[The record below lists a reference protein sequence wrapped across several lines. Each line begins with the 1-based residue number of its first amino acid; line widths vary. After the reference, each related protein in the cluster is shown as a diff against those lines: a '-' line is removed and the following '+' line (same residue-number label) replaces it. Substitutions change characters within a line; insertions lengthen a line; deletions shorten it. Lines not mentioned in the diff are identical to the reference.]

1 MMPSQ
6 GTTEARR
13 EAATTPHRSAAGAPA
28 AVPTARRQGVRL
40 LALALTTAGLLWLSY
55 FPVAFGPLAWLALVP
70 LLVLVRSPARPR
82 AVYLC
87 AYAGGLAF
95 YAPALQW
102 LRVAD
107 DRMYFTWAFLATY
120 CALYFPLA
128 VWLWRLLDRRTALPL
143 TVTVPVVWTALE
155 FFRSNFIG
163 GFATT
168 LLGSTQHDWPGGF
181 GWYCLSHSQHAFLR
195 VIQVSD
201 LAGAYGVTFLVA
213 AVNGQLFE
221 ALYARPWFRRQF
233 VAPDAPARCGTA
245 SVLAQAAAVLAL
257 LVATLA
263 YGSWRL
269 SQDTFAEGPRLA
281 LVQGNIDQRIRND
294 AGGGEAEARDKAA
307 SLIVR
312 DYMGLSD
319 LAARYRPD
327 LIVWPETSWPYEWV
341 ETAPGVPDP
350 EIAALAREYARRW
363 RTDLLAGMNVSVGP
377 SNHPLR
383 YNSAVRI
390 DREGRLAGRY
400 DKIHRVPFGEYVPL
414 RETLP
419 FMTRL
424 APYDFD
430 YSVHPGAEH
439 TRFTVEGRDRQ
450 NFSYG
455 VVICYEDTDP
465 VSARPYG
472 GGDGKLPA
480 DFVLNAS
487 NDGWFNGT
495 SEHDQHL
502 AICRFRAVECR
513 RCVAR
518 AVNMGISA
526 VIDGNGRVLRP
537 QPQERP
543 TGAEDSAPGAA
554 VWLIWPKQEK
564 PAELPVAEWG
574 QYKKVAG
581 VLLAVVPI
589 DRRVSLY
596 ARWGDWLPWACWA
609 FIVVAVGWAV
619 VRPTR
624 VAKPQ
629 AAATD

>member
-1 MMPSQ
+1 MMASQ
-6 GTTEARR
+6 WTTEART
-13 EAATTPHRSAAGAPA
+13 EAAPAPHRAAGTPSVARPA
-28 AVPTARRQGVRL
+28 ARGQGLRL
-40 LALALTTAGLLWLSY
+40 LALSLTTAGLLWLCY

-70 LLVLVRSPARPR
+70 LLALVRSPARPR
-82 AVYLC
+82 TVYVC

-95 YAPALQW
+95 YGPALQW

-128 VWLWRLLDRRTALPL
+128 VWLCRLLDRRTSLPL
-143 TVTVPVVWTALE
+143 TVTVPAVWTALE

-168 LLGSTQHDWPGGF
+168 LLGSTQHDCPGGF
-181 GWYCLSHSQHAFLR
+181 GWYCLSHSQHAFLP

-201 LAGAYGVTFLVA
+201 LTGAYGVSFLVA

-221 ALYARPWFRRQF
+221 ALYARGWFRRRF
-233 VAPDAPARCGTA
+233 VSPDAAPRCSTA
-245 SVLAQAAAVLAL
+245 SIVGQAVAVLAL
-257 LVATLA
+257 LLATYA

-269 SQDTFAEGPRLA
+269 GQNDFGEGPRLA
-281 LVQGNIDQRIRND
+281 LIQGNIDQRIRND
-294 AGGGEAEARDKAA
+294 AGGAEEAVRDKAA

-312 DYMGLSD
+312 DYMALSS

-341 ETAPGVPDP
+341 ETAPGVPDA
-350 EIAALAREYARRW
+350 ESAALAREYARRW
-363 RTDLLAGMNVSVGP
+363 HTDLLAGMNVSVGP
-377 SNHPLR
+377 PRHPLR

-414 RETLP
+414 RQTLP
-419 FMTRL
+419 FLNRF

-430 YSVHPGAEH
+430 YSVRPGVEH
-439 TRFTVEGRDRQ
+439 TRFAVEGHDKQ
-450 NFSYG
+450 HFTYG

-472 GGDGKLPA
+472 GGDGQAPV
-480 DFVLNAS
+480 DFLLNVS
-487 NDGWFNGT
+487 NDGWFDGT

-513 RCVAR
+513 RSVAR

-526 VIDGNGRVLRP
+526 VIDGNGRVLRLP
-537 QPQERP
+537 LAHPP
-543 TGAEDSAPGAA
+543 GAEGDAA
-554 VWLIWPKQEK
+554 DVSVWLILPRQEK
-564 PAELPVAEWG
+564 PVELSVAQWG
-574 QYKKVAG
+574 QYKKVGG

-596 ARWGDWLPWACWA
+596 ARWGDWLPWACGA
-609 FIVVAVGWAV
+609 FLLVAVGRAV
-619 VRPTR
+619 ARR
-624 VAKPQ
+624 GRFAKPQ